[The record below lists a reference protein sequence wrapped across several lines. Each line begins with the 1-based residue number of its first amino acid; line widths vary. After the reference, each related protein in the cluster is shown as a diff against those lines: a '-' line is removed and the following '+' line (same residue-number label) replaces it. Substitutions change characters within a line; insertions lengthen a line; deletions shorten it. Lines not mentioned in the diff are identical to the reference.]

1 MWRLRSTSSAW
12 TICHARLAL
21 LMEASASE
29 FFAEHIA
36 SYDSL
41 IRRAVP
47 DYDEML
53 LRLEANLP
61 LDSQRILELG
71 SGTGNFTLRLAARY
85 PSASI
90 TSVDG
95 SEEMLELTRQRLLAI
110 ATKAK
115 FRTLHARFETIEL
128 PPGELDLVVSC
139 ISLHHVQDK
148 AALFE
153 RIHRLL
159 APGGFFV
166 FADQMA
172 AGSERAS
179 KLNWQ
184 RWLAFCREEPACSEE
199 EIDRLIAHAEAHD
212 HYAPIYE
219 QMRQLESA
227 GFAEID
233 CVWRNWMWGILL
245 CRK

>member
-1 MWRLRSTSSAW
+1 
-12 TICHARLAL
+12 
-21 LMEASASE
+21 MEASASE

-53 LRLEANLP
+53 QRLDANLP
-61 LDSQRILELG
+61 AGLQRILELG
-71 SGTGNFTLRLAARY
+71 CGTGNFTLRLVARY
-85 PSASI
+85 PEARI
-90 TSVDG
+90 TSVDAAA
-95 SEEMLELTRQRLLAI
+95 EMLELTRRRVAETGKG
-110 ATKAK
+110 AG
-115 FRTLHARFETIEL
+115 FETLMTNFEEIDL
-128 PPGELDLVVSC
+128 PHSGFDLVASC
-139 ISLHHVQDK
+139 ISLHHVRDK

-153 RIHRLL
+153 SLHQLL
-159 APGGFFV
+159 APGGYFI

-179 KLNWQ
+179 DLNWQ

-199 EIDRLIAHAEAHD
+199 EIDQLLAHSEAHD

-227 GFAEID
+227 GFTEID

-245 CRK
+245 GRK